1 MIRICIIIN
10 TYYLYIAKDQ
20 YRKSIKKLIRN
31 IYLGFIYKIFTLLST
46 NYIFIVIIYPL
57 DFLRII
63 SQCLPEKV
71 DATKLTSKMD
81 WTSEALRHHAWDS
94 DWDWGPAFSGSLC
107 GLGSLGSFVRCFFI
121 RGIRIL
127 TFFQQRQQQRRVEHL
142 LHFAGSQCSAQF
154 LARTEREQ
162 WPRCARV
169 GRHHVATTIASGS
182 SLHPQFPSPCS
193 LIAMRIEAL
202 GFLVPLSASFNAANW
217 GKLLGQN
224 WGSDRDGAGEI
235 WTPPAPAPA
244 PAQRFCSCKCPHQV
258 CGFVLCFWASVA
270 LRVKLL
276 SFLKSATFV
285 KISVYF

>member
-107 GLGSLGSFVRCFFI
+107 GLGSLGSFVRCFLFVESEYWH
-121 RGIRIL
+121 
-127 TFFQQRQQQRRVEHL
+127 FFNSDNNSD
-142 LHFAGSQCSAQF
+142 GSNICYISLAPSVRLQF